1 MLQDIIDNK
10 DTDINI
16 GVLHFLTNRT
26 FTYEEVAKTNNILTE
41 KYYYIVKSYGFNDF
55 YDLFLYVNNEDN
67 FVSKGGDKDK
77 SKLNKVKRKVIRNGK
92 EIEMTIYEDPNADNQ
107 QQDKKPKDNEQQ
119 PKTTSA
125 IGSKSTGTEEG
136 QKVNPKRIVNTISKL
151 GSRADHIDT
160 SLVNISREFTSTDGE
175 LIGTAFFEETKDTI
189 KLHGYIIK
197 EGVTGVGIRSVIEL
211 LLLGIKKEKNI
222 EVYDIQL
229 PEAVQYL
236 TMLGLTKKN
245 DSFYMNKKDV
255 IAFIGDLHEFL

>member
-1 MLQDIIDNK
+1 MLQNIIKSK

-26 FTYEEVAKTNNILTE
+26 FTYEEVAKNNKQLT
-41 KYYYIVKSYGFNDF
+41 KDYNFIVKSYGFNDF
-55 YDLFLYVNNEDN
+55 YDMFLYINRDTII
-67 FVSKGGDKDK
+67 KGGNKDE

-92 EIEMTIYEDPNADNQ
+92 EIEMTVYEDPNAGNQ

-136 QKVNPKRIVNTISKL
+136 QKVNPKRLSNTISKL
-151 GSRADHIDT
+151 GSNIDHIDT
-160 SLVNISREFTSTDGE
+160 SLVNISREFTSTDGD
-175 LIGTAFFEETKDTI
+175 LIGNALFEETEDTI
-189 KLHGYIIK
+189 KLHGYITK
-197 EGVTGVGIRSVIEL
+197 EDVTGVGVRSIIEL

-229 PEAVQYL
+229 PEAIQYL
-236 TMLGLTKKN
+236 KMLGFTKKK
-245 DSFYMNKKDV
+245 DSFYMKKKDV
-255 IAFIGDLHEFL
+255 LSFIGDLHEFL